1 MLNLCCRQPV
11 LRLVTRARRIN
22 FNRHRQP
29 THFHAGPML
38 VAGAGWAQAG
48 AGGAWPCPAPARVLR
63 GLSGNRLAAFQRIS
77 RLAAAMRARH
87 VLRAGPRTRDVS
99 PGSRS
104 RTRCL
109 GGWWLRGAGPAY
121 LPGNSMSMHAS
132 GQATCGAPM
141 CRGKGTTATGRPPGA
156 CLAKQR
162 TQTSGPGSSVAFIAR
177 AVRSSAVAK
186 QRTKAWPAG
195 GQGLQ
200 FAASDRRHC
209 WSI

>member
-1 MLNLCCRQPV
+1 MRAASISTDTGSRHTFMPARCWSRERAG
-11 LRLVTRARRIN
+11 LRLV
-22 FNRHRQP
+22 P
-29 THFHAGPML
+29 AGHGP
-38 VAGAGWAQAG
+38 AQHLR
-48 AGGAWPCPAPARVLR
+48 RVLR

-121 LPGNSMSMHAS
+121 LPGNFMSMHAS

-141 CRGKGTTATGRPPGA
+141 CRGKGTTATGRPAWCLPCQTAGTNQRAWLISRFHCPRGA
-156 CLAKQR
+156 VFRRREAADKGVAGR
-162 TQTSGPGSSVAFIAR
+162 WAGSSICR
-177 AVRSSAVAK
+177 LR
-186 QRTKAWPAG
+186 
-195 GQGLQ
+195 
-200 FAASDRRHC
+200 
-209 WSI
+209 